1 MLGISLLSQVLAGF
15 TVPMDIANDA
25 WSFLYLVPLALM
37 LSLVYKT
44 TKIPVF
50 SLRLLL
56 RETLVLAASILVFMA
71 IVAAALYFF
80 CALVL
85 Q

>member
-1 MLGISLLSQVLAGF
+1 MGIAVLSHVLAGF

-25 WSFLYLVPLALM
+25 WSFLCLVPLALI

-44 TKIPVF
+44 TKIPTF
-50 SLRLLL
+50 SLRILL
-56 RETLVLAASILVFMA
+56 RETLVLAASILIFMV
-71 IVAAALYFF
+71 IVAAALHFF

-85 Q
+85 R